1 MQKNGIAKREN
12 TATFSMKMSSDKF
25 QHKIHEVLQ
34 DKNRA
39 IKFTAALTS
48 AVANQPALQEC
59 EATTILSSA
68 LLGES
73 LNLSPSPQ
81 LGQYYIVPYKDR
93 KNGRTVGTFQLGY
106 KGYVQLALRSGNYKK
121 LNVLEVKEGELISWN
136 PLTEE
141 IKINLIEDEV
151 DRELRPTVGY
161 YVSFEY
167 LNGFSKAMYWT
178 KDKMV
183 SHAKKYSKAYAS
195 DTKNGTSYSFWTSNF
210 DEMAK
215 KTMLRQIISKW
226 GIMSTEM
233 NEAFTSDNAVIGE
246 GQIPEYIDNQEQR
259 IEKVVEKVVENVEVE
274 EPITDNEP
282 VIDVAVEGDDE
293 QATFKL

>member
-25 QHKIHEVLQ
+25 QNKIHEVLQ

-178 KDKMV
+178 KDKMM

-195 DTKNGTSYSFWTSNF
+195 DTKNGTSYSFWASNF

-259 IEKVVEKVVENVEVE
+259 IEKVVETVEVE
-274 EPITDNEP
+274 EPIADSEP

>member
-25 QHKIHEVLQ
+25 QNKIHEVLQ

-151 DRELRPTVGY
+151 DRELRPSVGY

-259 IEKVVEKVVENVEVE
+259 IEKVVEKVVENVEVD
-274 EPITDNEP
+274 EPIEDNET

>member
-93 KNGRTVGTFQLGY
+93 RDKNNVRIVGTFQLGY

-141 IKINLIEDEV
+141 IKVNLIEDEV

-178 KDKMV
+178 KDKMI

-259 IEKVVEKVVENVEVE
+259 IEKVVETVEVD
-274 EPITDNEP
+274 EPIERDEP
-282 VIDVAVEGDDE
+282 IIDVAVEGEDE

>member
-93 KNGRTVGTFQLGY
+93 RDKENVRTVGTFQLGY

-121 LNVLEVKEGELISWN
+121 LNVLEVKEGELVSWN
-136 PLTEE
+136 PLTE
-141 IKINLIEDEV
+141 
-151 DRELRPTVGY
+151 
-161 YVSFEY
+161 
-167 LNGFSKAMYWT
+167 
-178 KDKMV
+178 
-183 SHAKKYSKAYAS
+183 
-195 DTKNGTSYSFWTSNF
+195 
-210 DEMAK
+210 
-215 KTMLRQIISKW
+215 
-226 GIMSTEM
+226 
-233 NEAFTSDNAVIGE
+233 
-246 GQIPEYIDNQEQR
+246 
-259 IEKVVEKVVENVEVE
+259 
-274 EPITDNEP
+274 
-282 VIDVAVEGDDE
+282 
-293 QATFKL
+293 

>member
-25 QHKIHEVLQ
+25 QNKIHEVLQ

-93 KNGRTVGTFQLGY
+93 RDKKNVRTVGTFQLGY

-195 DTKNGTSYSFWTSNF
+195 DIKNGTSYSFWTSNF

-246 GQIPEYIDNQEQR
+246 GQIPEYIDNQEHR
-259 IEKVVEKVVENVEVE
+259 IEKVVETVEVD
-274 EPITDNEP
+274 EPIERDEP

>member
-1 MQKNGIAKREN
+1 MQKNGITKREN

-25 QHKIHEVLQ
+25 QNKIHEVLQ

-93 KNGRTVGTFQLGY
+93 NNGRIVGTFQLGY

-141 IKINLIEDEV
+141 IKINLIEGEV

-195 DTKNGTSYSFWTSNF
+195 DTKKGTSYSFWTSNF

-246 GQIPEYIDNQEQR
+246 GQIPEYIDNREQR
-259 IEKVVEKVVENVEVE
+259 IEKVVENVEVD
-274 EPITDNEP
+274 EPIERDEP
-282 VIDVAVEGDDE
+282 IIDVAVEGDDE

>member
-25 QHKIHEVLQ
+25 QNKIHEVLQ

-59 EATTILSSA
+59 EATTILASA

-73 LNLSPSPQ
+73 LELSPSPQ

-121 LNVLEVKEGELISWN
+121 LNFIEVKQGELVSCN

-178 KDKMV
+178 KDKMI

-259 IEKVVEKVVENVEVE
+259 IEKVVENVEIE
-274 EPITDNEP
+274 TPIDRDEPI
-282 VIDVAVEGDDE
+282 IDVAVEGDDE

>member
-25 QHKIHEVLQ
+25 QNKIHEVLQ

-195 DTKNGTSYSFWTSNF
+195 DTKNGTSYSFWTSDF

-259 IEKVVEKVVENVEVE
+259 IDKVVETVEVE
-274 EPITDNEP
+274 TPIERDEP
-282 VIDVAVEGDDE
+282 VIDVAVEGEDE

>member
-25 QHKIHEVLQ
+25 QNKIHEVLQ

-81 LGQYYIVPYKDR
+81 LGQYYIVPYKDK
-93 KNGRTVGTFQLGY
+93 KNVRTVGTFQLGY

-136 PLTEE
+136 PLAEE

-195 DTKNGTSYSFWTSNF
+195 DIKNGTSYSFWTSNF

-233 NEAFTSDNAVIGE
+233 NTAFVADNAVIGE

-259 IEKVVEKVVENVEVE
+259 IEKVVENVEVE
-274 EPITDNEP
+274 TPIERDEPI
-282 VIDVAVEGDDE
+282 IDVAVEGDDE

>member
-25 QHKIHEVLQ
+25 QNKIHEVLQ

-73 LNLSPSPQ
+73 LNLSPAPQ

-121 LNVLEVKEGELISWN
+121 LNVIEVKEGELVSWN

-167 LNGFSKAMYWT
+167 LNGFSKAMYWS
-178 KDKMV
+178 KDKMI

-233 NEAFTSDNAVIGE
+233 NEAFTSDSAVIGE

-259 IEKVVEKVVENVEVE
+259 IEKVVENVEVD
-274 EPITDNEP
+274 EPIEDNEP
-282 VIDVAVEGDDE
+282 IIDVAVEGDDE